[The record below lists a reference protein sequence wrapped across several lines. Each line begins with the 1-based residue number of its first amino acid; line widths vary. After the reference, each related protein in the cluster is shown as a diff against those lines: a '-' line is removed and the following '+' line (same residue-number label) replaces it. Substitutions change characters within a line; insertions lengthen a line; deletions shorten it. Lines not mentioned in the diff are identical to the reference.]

1 MTRGHYNPR
10 RSLRAVT
17 GIVIAEFEMAVSA
30 NSEFEIEREGQEEGR
45 ASWPYATL
53 LFFGF
58 FGTATPEGRRLARW
72 TAIASAGAAAGA
84 GLALEWPSG
93 PGRLVWAAVA
103 PAMIIVLAVAYVRY
117 LAALDEL
124 ARLIQFQAF
133 AVAYGFTMVVAA
145 GLLAYAFTAPD
156 PDLHAGWA
164 AGMVAL
170 AELVR
175 GAALAF
181 FARRHE

>member
-1 MTRGHYNPR
+1 M
-10 RSLRAVT
+10 
-17 GIVIAEFEMAVSA
+17 IAELEMTVSV
-30 NSEFEIEREGQEEGR
+30 NSEIEREVQEEAEGK

-58 FGTATPEGRRLARW
+58 FGTATPEGRRLAQW
-72 TAIASAGAAAGA
+72 TALATVGAFIGGA
-84 GLALEWPSG
+84 GLASGWPSG
-93 PGRLVWAAVA
+93 PGRLVWAALA
-103 PAMIIVLAVAYVRY
+103 PAMMILLAIAYVRY

-124 ARLIQFQAF
+124 ARLIQLQAF

-145 GLLAYAFTAPD
+145 GFLAYAFTAAD
-156 PDLHAGWA
+156 PDIHGAWA

-170 AELVR
+170 AEVVR

>member
-1 MTRGHYNPR
+1 M
-10 RSLRAVT
+10 
-17 GIVIAEFEMAVSA
+17 AELETTVSA
-30 NSEFEIEREGQEEGR
+30 DSEIEREVQEEEGK

-72 TAIASAGAAAGA
+72 TAMATVGAAIGGA
-84 GLALEWPSG
+84 GLASGWPGG
-93 PGRLVWAAVA
+93 PGRLVWAAVL
-103 PAMIIVLAVAYVRY
+103 PAMMVLVAIAYVRY

-124 ARLIQFQAF
+124 ARLIQLQAF
-133 AVAYGFTMVVAA
+133 AVAYAFMIVVAA
-145 GLLAYAFTAPD
+145 GLLVYVYIAAD
-156 PDLHAGWA
+156 PNVHWGLA
-164 AGMVAL
+164 AATIAL
-170 AELVR
+170 AEVVR